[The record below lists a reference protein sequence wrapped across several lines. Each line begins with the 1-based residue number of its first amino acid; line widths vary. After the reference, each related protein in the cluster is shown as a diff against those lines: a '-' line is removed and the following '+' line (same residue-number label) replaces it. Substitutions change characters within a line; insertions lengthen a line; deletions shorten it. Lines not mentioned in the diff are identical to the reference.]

1 VLAFKF
7 GHLRYI
13 PPNLNRWLKAG
24 QSNSYNNR
32 PNTTKQVNYVS
43 LDKFPR
49 LPTQFGSYEKA
60 SSGAGPWMMDEVPD
74 DGMQQWLALCSM
86 EDDYYERLKRREDM
100 EDMHDLWARYSKDV
114 GLHTLVFFSIVSY
127 FASIYLYSPF
137 LLVDVY
143 FIKRYH
149 ATKYE
154 GSAKC
159 EHRRSTGE

>member
-100 EDMHDLWARYSKDV
+100 EDMHDLWARYSTYF
-114 GLHTLVFFSIVSY
+114 GIFSIVSY
-127 FASIYLYSPF
+127 FASIYLFSPF
-137 LLVDVY
+137 LLVDMY
-143 FIKRYH
+143 FIKGYH